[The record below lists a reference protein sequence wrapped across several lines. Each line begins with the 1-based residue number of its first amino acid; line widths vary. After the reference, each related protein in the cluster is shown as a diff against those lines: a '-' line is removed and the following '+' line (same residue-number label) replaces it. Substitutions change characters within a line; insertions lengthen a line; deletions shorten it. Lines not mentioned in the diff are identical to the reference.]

1 MVHESYAIA
10 IDTES
15 SQTAADTPQVPC
27 CPHGCRYFAGDGEV
41 VKNNS
46 PGKSWAILN
55 FVRNETIYRKGAR
68 AHFAYKVI
76 EGAVRLSRV
85 FGDGRR
91 QIVNFYMPGDMFG
104 FELLDE
110 YSSSAEAAGE
120 CIVMRCPLSCVL
132 HSSTSDAN
140 INRQRL
146 ELLSKSLSDAERH
159 VAMLGHQSARQRVAS
174 FFLAFEQHR
183 PVDVDSA
190 FELELPLGRQD
201 IADYLGLT
209 IETTCRALSELKRR
223 QIIEMPRRRQVVVRD
238 PSHLRAIAEG
248 LAA

>member
-1 MVHESYAIA
+1 MVHESYATVT
-10 IDTES
+10 DTDISPASPEPS
-15 SQTAADTPQVPC
+15 LIPC
-27 CPHGCRYFAGDGEV
+27 CAQGCRYFARDGEALHA
-41 VKNNS
+41 NS

-55 FVRNETIYRKGAR
+55 FIRNETIYRKGAK

-91 QIVNFYMPGDMFG
+91 QIVNFYLPGDMFG
-104 FELLDE
+104 FELLEE

-132 HSSTSDAN
+132 HSSTSDPN

-174 FFLAFEQHR
+174 FFLAFDHR
-183 PVDVDSA
+183 QTLDSA

-223 QIIEMPRRRQVVVRD
+223 QIIEMPRRRQVVVRN